1 MRTGSGGA
9 GVDIK
14 CPKSTSSIL
23 LALCEKTECNSLE
36 KKIYSPADCVFMA
49 PQDHSKRAL
58 SRFFLSYT
66 IHLTSII
73 FFPLLV
79 GFLLLG
85 VGYYFTTKYL
95 IAAALLDL
103 FGEDPVVEYVLAFV
117 FAIVTF
123 LFGVFLFSSVLG
135 AYIYAKNM
143 FSPLMRKFFSEQ
155 EFTPARASSYPPKPT
170 APPPQSTAASPLTN
184 AYAESS
190 DRARWGP
197 R

>member
-1 MRTGSGGA
+1 M
-9 GVDIK
+9 
-14 CPKSTSSIL
+14 
-23 LALCEKTECNSLE
+23 
-36 KKIYSPADCVFMA
+36 
-49 PQDHSKRAL
+49 
-58 SRFFLSYT
+58 
-66 IHLTSII
+66 
-73 FFPLLV
+73 

-143 FSPLMRKFFSEQ
+143 FSPLMRKFFSDQ
-155 EFTPARASSYPPKPT
+155 EFTPAQASSYPPKPT